1 MDLMFSEED
10 LAFREE
16 VRTFIRENLP
26 ADIAEATRRASS
38 YVPKEFSVRWHKIL
52 HQRGWVAMNWPV
64 EHGGTGWTP
73 VQKYIFDQEYQ
84 SAGCPRLSPF
94 GLTMVGPVIMEFGTV
109 AQKDTYLPKILSAE
123 HMWCQGYSEPGAG
136 SDLASLKTK
145 AELDE
150 AGATYIVNGQKIWTS
165 HAHYADMIFCLV
177 RTSTE
182 GKRQEGIT
190 FLLIDMK
197 SAGLEVRPIV
207 SIDGGHYLNEV
218 FFRDVEVPVENR
230 IGEENKGWTYAKFLL
245 GHERTGIAGVA
256 KSKRKV
262 EKIKEIAAI
271 EQSGGAPL
279 IEDGDFRTRLAKV
292 EIELSALEYTNLRTM
307 TAENAGQGPGPEA
320 SILKIRGTQI
330 EQELNEIFVNALGH
344 YAIPVSTGRGWPPPN
359 EPTIGPDY
367 AVGRT
372 EELFLRRAAS
382 IYGGSNEIQKN
393 IIAKAILGLTG

>member
-1 MDLMFSEED
+1 MDLTFSPAEE
-10 LAFREE
+10 AFRQE
-16 VRTFIRENLP
+16 VRAFVAENLP
-26 ADIAEATRRASS
+26 AD
-38 YVPKEFSVRWHKIL
+38 VRDKVRQDLVVGKDDIQRWNDVL
-52 HQRGWVAMNWPV
+52 HAKGWVAPAWPV
-64 EHGGTGWTP
+64 EHGGTGWSTT
-73 VQKYIFDQEYQ
+73 QIYIFEEETVTGD
-84 SAGCPRLSPF
+84 APRLNGF
-94 GLTMVGPVIMEFGTV
+94 GVRMVGPVIIAFGSDR
-109 AQKDTYLPKILSAE
+109 QKAHYLPRILSCE
-123 HMWCQGYSEPGAG
+123 DWWCQGYSEPDAG
-136 SDLASLKTK
+136 SDLASLTTR
-145 AELDE
+145 AVRD
-150 AGATYIVNGQKIWTS
+150 GDDYVVNGSKMWTTW
-165 HAHYADMIFCLV
+165 AQWADWIFCLV

-182 GKRQEGIT
+182 GKKQAGIS
-190 FLLIDMK
+190 FLLIDM
-197 SAGLEVRPIV
+197 ATPGITVRPVIT
-207 SIDGGHYLNEV
+207 IEGGHEVNQV
-218 FFRDVEVPVENR
+218 FFEDVRVPIANR

-307 TAENAGQGPGPEA
+307 TAENTGKGPGPEA

-367 AVGRT
+367 AVGRV